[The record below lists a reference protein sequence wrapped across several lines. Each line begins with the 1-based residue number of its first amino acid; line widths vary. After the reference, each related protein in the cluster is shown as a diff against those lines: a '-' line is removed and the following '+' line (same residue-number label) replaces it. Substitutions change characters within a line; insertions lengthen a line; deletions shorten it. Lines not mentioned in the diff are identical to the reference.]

1 MRVIIMMY
9 FLFLSLLFHLE
20 IFLCLLMLLNDEPL
34 LFFILDNVLV
44 FPVDPDR
51 AGDLDREDFSED
63 RALVHYI

>member
-51 AGDLDREDFSED
+51 AGDLDCEDFPED

>member
-1 MRVIIMMY
+1 MGIIIMMY

-20 IFLCLLMLLNDEPL
+20 IFLCLLMLLDDEAL

-51 AGDLDREDFSED
+51 AGDLDREDFPKD
-63 RALVHYI
+63 RTLVHYI